1 MYEIWSVGHKP
12 FESFG
17 NAEVSSVNIA
27 LRISG
32 SCFKIIIIGTQVD
45 RRRASSPS
53 SSWLSQSPLQHHD
66 IMLVRIIVRLNK

>member
-17 NAEVSSVNIA
+17 NAEVSSVSIA
-27 LRISG
+27 LHTSG
-32 SCFKIIIIGTQVD
+32 SCFKIIIGTQVG
-45 RRRASSPS
+45 RHRTSSPP

-66 IMLVRIIVRLNK
+66 IMLVRIIVRLRK